1 MATTPASIDKHP
13 LHAILVAFPIG
24 LWLFSLVCDLVF
36 HFARGDQIWR
46 LMAWYTLVAGLIGA
60 VGAAVPGLIDFFSI
74 KDPRAGKIGLAHLAG
89 NASLVALYAINAW
102 IRTLL
107 APDSVLPFL
116 LSVVGVAGL
125 VVTGWLGGELVYVHK
140 VGVAQGTASSTSVR
154 SKRAA

>member
-1 MATTPASIDKHP
+1 MATTPASVDKHP

-24 LWLFSLVCDLVF
+24 LWMFSLVCDF
-36 HFARGDQIWR
+36 MFRFASGEETWH
-46 LMAWYTLVAGLIGA
+46 LMAWYTIVAGLIGA
-60 VGAAVPGLIDFFSI
+60 AAAAVPGLIDFFSI
-74 KDPRAGKIGLAHLAG
+74 RDPRAGKIGLAHLAG
-89 NASLVALYAINAW
+89 NAGLVVLYAINAW

-107 APDSVLPFL
+107 APDSVLPIL

-140 VGVAQGTASSTSVR
+140 VGVAQGTVSSASVR